1 MVASV
6 STGKGGGL
14 DYLENGED
22 KNRLLSNGEV
32 ITRDMLDTRVTLQG
46 DIRATQILLDSMKP
60 DNYSKDYYHIT
71 HSFKENIS
79 LEEMREITRES
90 EAFYLAGYNEEEYN
104 IYTEYHIPKEDAQ
117 YKLLTATDGDKKY
130 YDLLSESQ
138 AKEFL
143 EQHPLHADKLEK
155 RYPHTHTIIARKN
168 ILTNTQLKITEKAET
183 EALNSFQEYI
193 NIKYGLESPKDN
205 KRDITNQQ
213 YKADRF
219 YNENVD
225 LQSKDFKNL
234 TNAQTKK
241 LLDTDIRNQI
251 IQGNINSYDEMVQY
265 LQNQDYIISLKE
277 IQTKNNQYIKIQING
292 QEKAVNLR
300 AEIFT
305 KEFYEDIKINF
316 DEKVRT
322 IEGKSMSEYKQEVDT
337 YKQRR
342 HEEVSNRY
350 DKARER
356 SLKTTLIEKALKE
369 KFESKTN
376 NTNENKIIQDLDS
389 NKAVFLT
396 GGAGVGKSYTTNK
409 VVNHYENKGLKVAKL
424 GSTGIAA
431 TNINGQTLHSFLELG
446 IKKNI
451 QELQEFDKHN
461 IERIDKLN
469 QKLSNTDVIIID
481 EISMVSDRQMEMIK
495 YRLDNAHYQGKLM
508 VVGDF
513 NQLPPVSKDEK
524 VGYAFESKAWKDLQ
538 TQTHEL
544 TVIKR
549 SDNKEFAQTLNRLR
563 YGHIS
568 KEDNQ
573 MLLDM
578 LNNTIN
584 EDKATYIYSTNKAVH
599 EHNKQMLDKLDTK
612 SENYKTTIQ
621 SEHELT
627 NIQQDKILEETP
639 LYKNLEIKT
648 GAPVLITANDKELG
662 VANGDKGIYLG
673 LNNQNQ
679 MRVKLDRNDKIVSL
693 APKEFKTQIEDDDKT
708 ISATATNYPIRPAYA
723 ITTHKSQ
730 GMSIDHL
737 AIDPNKQFERNQFY
751 VALSRAQDP
760 NNVRILP
767 LDKKYKNDFQNII
780 KQDNKVLDFYHP
792 TLRTKELKEFDS
804 QVQDRQ
810 NTRRE
815 NWFKSLQDIK
825 DEAKHKATEQGKS
838 NALHKPKLSSFITQ
852 NKQLRQ
858 LKEFTK
864 NKMQEVREKFK
875 QMKNSV
881 EKLKNTK
888 AISELSKI
896 TNNQKEQNIK
906 TEKATQKINTQQQSK
921 QLQKEK
927 S

>member
-46 DIRATQILLDSMKP
+46 DIRATEHILESMKP

-79 LEEMREITRES
+79 IEEMQEIAHES

-104 IYTEYHIPKEDAQ
+104 IYTEYHIPKESAQ
-117 YKLLTATDGDKKY
+117 YKLLTAIDGDKKY
-130 YDLLSESQ
+130 YDLLSEQ
-138 AKEFL
+138 EANQFLKE
-143 EQHPLHADKLEK
+143 HPLHGDKLEK

-168 ILTNTQLKITEKAET
+168 LLTNTQLKITEKNEVDAI
-183 EALNSFQEYI
+183 NSFQEYI
-193 NIKYGLESPKDN
+193 NIKYGLESPKEN

-219 YNENVD
+219 DENNIE
-225 LQSKDFKNL
+225 LKSNDFKNL
-234 TNAQTKK
+234 TNTQTKK

-251 IQGNINSYDEMVQY
+251 IQGNINNYDEMVQY
-265 LQNQDYIISLKE
+265 LQNQDFIISLKE
-277 IQTKNNQYIKIQING
+277 IQTKNNQYIKIQIKG

-322 IEGKSMSEYKQEVDT
+322 VEGKSMSEYKQEVDT

-342 HEEVSNRY
+342 YEEVSKRY
-350 DKARER
+350 DKARET

-376 NTNENKIIQDLDS
+376 NTNENKIINDLDQG
-389 NKAVFLT
+389 KAVFLT
-396 GGAGVGKSYTTNK
+396 GGAGVGKSYTTNNIVK
-409 VVNHYENKGLKVAKL
+409 HYENKGLTVVKL

-451 QELQEFDKHN
+451 TELKEFDKHN

-469 QKLSNTDVIIID
+469 NKLQNTDMIIID

-573 MLLDM
+573 MLLNM
-578 LNNTIN
+578 QNNTIN
-584 EDKATYIYSTNKAVH
+584 ENKATYIYSTNKAVH
-599 EHNKQMLDKLDTK
+599 EHNKKELDKLDTE

-627 NIQQDKILEETP
+627 NEQKDKILEETP

-693 APKEFKTQIEDDDKT
+693 SPKEFKTQIEDDDKT

-751 VALSRAQDP
+751 VALSRALNP
-760 NNVRILP
+760 NNVKILP

-792 TLRTKELKEFDS
+792 TLRSKELKEFDA

-810 NTRRE
+810 NERRE
-815 NWFKSLQDIK
+815 NWFKEQETK
-825 DEAKHKATEQGKS
+825 KNEAKHQSKEQEKS
-838 NALHKPKLSSFITQ
+838 NPLNIPNLSSFITQ
-852 NKQLRQ
+852 NKQVRQ

-864 NKMQEVREKFK
+864 NKMQEVKDGFK
-875 QMKNSV
+875 
-881 EKLKNTK
+881 KLQADIKQSK
-888 AISELSKI
+888 SMEAINKLNQAI
-896 TNNQKEQNIK
+896 QHQKENY
-906 TEKATQKINTQQQSK
+906 QKIPQVESIEKSTK

-927 S
+927 G

>member
-1 MVASV
+1 
-6 STGKGGGL
+6 
-14 DYLENGED
+14 
-22 KNRLLSNGEV
+22 
-32 ITRDMLDTRVTLQG
+32 
-46 DIRATQILLDSMKP
+46 
-60 DNYSKDYYHIT
+60 
-71 HSFKENIS
+71 
-79 LEEMREITRES
+79 
-90 EAFYLAGYNEEEYN
+90 
-104 IYTEYHIPKEDAQ
+104 
-117 YKLLTATDGDKKY
+117 
-130 YDLLSESQ
+130 
-138 AKEFL
+138 
-143 EQHPLHADKLEK
+143 
-155 RYPHTHTIIARKN
+155 
-168 ILTNTQLKITEKAET
+168 
-183 EALNSFQEYI
+183 
-193 NIKYGLESPKDN
+193 
-205 KRDITNQQ
+205 
-213 YKADRF
+213 
-219 YNENVD
+219 
-225 LQSKDFKNL
+225 
-234 TNAQTKK
+234 
-241 LLDTDIRNQI
+241 
-251 IQGNINSYDEMVQY
+251 
-265 LQNQDYIISLKE
+265 
-277 IQTKNNQYIKIQING
+277 
-292 QEKAVNLR
+292 
-300 AEIFT
+300 
-305 KEFYEDIKINF
+305 
-316 DEKVRT
+316 
-322 IEGKSMSEYKQEVDT
+322 MSEYKQEVDT

-342 HEEVSNRY
+342 HEEVSKRY
-350 DKARER
+350 DRARET

-376 NTNENKIIQDLDS
+376 NTNENKIINDLDQG
-389 NKAVFLT
+389 KAVFLT
-396 GGAGVGKSYTTNK
+396 GGAGVGKSYTTNNIVK
-409 VVNHYENKGLKVAKL
+409 HYENKGLTVAKL

-469 QKLSNTDVIIID
+469 NKLQNTDMIIID

-495 YRLDNAHYQGKLM
+495 YRLDNAHYQGKFM

-524 VGYAFESKAWKDLQ
+524 IGYAFESKAWKGLQ

-573 MLLDM
+573 MLLNM
-578 LNNTIN
+578 QKNTIDEN
-584 EDKATYIYSTNKAVH
+584 KATYIYSTNKAVH
-599 EHNKQMLDKLDTK
+599 EHNKRELDKLDSK

-621 SEHELT
+621 SEHDLT
-627 NIQQDKILEETP
+627 NEQKDKILEETP

-693 APKEFKTQIEDDDKT
+693 SPKEFKTQIEDDDKT

-751 VALSRAQDP
+751 VALSRALNP
-760 NNVRILP
+760 NNVKILP

-810 NTRRE
+810 NERRE
-815 NWFKSLQDIK
+815 NWFKSKQDIK

-838 NALHKPKLSSFITQ
+838 NALHKPKLSSSFITQ

-864 NKMQEVREKFK
+864 NKMQEVRDKFK
-875 QMKNSV
+875 QIKDSV
-881 EKLKNTK
+881 EKLKNTQS
-888 AISELSKI
+888 ISELSKHL
-896 TNNQKEQNIK
+896 NQQKEQNIN
-906 TEKATQKINTQQQSK
+906 TQKESQKVNTQQQSK

-927 S
+927 G